1 MADIEVT
8 LGAKNEAS
16 QVLRDFQAQV
26 GQTAQSVEFSFRGLA
41 QLAGATAAVVALVE
55 SGRALFTFTTASI
68 AAFDQTNKSAIKLRE
83 TLEVIPGAA
92 ADATDELR
100 RTAESLEGITNIDAG
115 KIIETMTGAL
125 RRGAD
130 PKQIDEMAEAAI
142 GLARVFD
149 RDLSSAMR
157 LVEQA
162 TEGNFDAFRGLIPG
176 IESMTTNSE
185 KLAAVEKLAE
195 TGLNNKAKAA
205 RDALEASEAL
215 AMSTNKLYKT
225 VGELLAPIRD
235 VVYRGFTIFFD
246 FITNQLNP
254 SMEAFDET
262 VAKVK
267 QTVEGFAMS
276 IGESFVTGFTI
287 AEFAVRNFSDTLKV
301 LIDGITL
308 YVVSLSQ
315 EIPHQFQQIAI
326 QASWLAEN
334 IGAITAVVAMGKTT
348 FAEAFKDMPTLGQRE
363 ITNLEESLALSIN
376 ERSSSLMEKFS
387 SSLKERLAALKD
399 AFNFQAEIDLKEKP
413 GSQGKG
419 LLDTLRDLQ
428 AFESR
433 VLTRG
438 PGTSPIDKLVQ
449 NTAETNK
456 HLQEIKTAV
465 ESPGEQTQEGVVLME
480 VMQ

>member
-55 SGRALFTFTTASI
+55 SARALFTFTSASI
-68 AAFDQTNKSAIKLRE
+68 AAFDQTNRSAIKLQE
-83 TLEVIPGAA
+83 TLSVIPGTA
-92 ADATDELR
+92 ADAGNELR
-100 RTAESLEGITNIDAG
+100 KTAESLEGITNIDAG

-130 PKQIDEMAEAAI
+130 PKQIDEMAVAAI

-176 IESMTTNSE
+176 IESMATNSE

-262 VAKVK
+262 VNMVK

-276 IGESFVTGFTI
+276 IATAFVTGFTI
-287 AEFAVRNFSDTLKV
+287 AETAIQNFGDILKLMVDSATLQ
-301 LIDGITL
+301 IIR
-308 YVVSLSQ
+308 LSQ
-315 EIPHQFQQIAI
+315 DVPHMFQEMAMQM
-326 QASWLAEN
+326 SWFIEN

-348 FAEAFKDMPTLGQRE
+348 FAEAFQDMPTLGERTVTETE
-363 ITNLEESLALSIN
+363 IALQAAIDDAAGNLVEGYA
-376 ERSSSLMEKFS
+376 EK
-387 SSLKERLAALKD
+387 LKERLEQLRKGFD
-399 AFNFQAEIDLKEKP
+399 FKAEIDIKEKP
-413 GSQGKG
+413 GTGKG

-465 ESPGEQTQEGVVLME
+465 ESPGEQQQESVVLME

>member
-55 SGRALFTFTTASI
+55 SARALFTFTSASI
-68 AAFDQTNKSAIKLRE
+68 AAFDETNRSAIRLKE
-83 TLEVIPGAA
+83 TLEVIPGTA

-100 RTAESLEGITNIDAG
+100 KTAESLEGITNIDAD
-115 KIIETMTGAL
+115 KIIDTMTGAL

-162 TEGNFDAFRGLIPG
+162 TEDNFDAFRGLIPG
-176 IESMTTNSE
+176 IESMATNSE

-262 VAKVK
+262 VKQVK

-276 IGESFVTGFTI
+276 IATAFVTGFTI
-287 AEFAVRNFSDTLKV
+287 AETAIQNFSNILKLMVDSATLQIIRLTQDV
-301 LIDGITL
+301 
-308 YVVSLSQ
+308 
-315 EIPHQFQQIAI
+315 PHMFAGMLE
-326 QASWLAEN
+326 QATYIAEN
-334 IGAITAVVAMGKTT
+334 LGNLTLDLFQGNISFEEALGRLPPIAERTVTETEIALQAAIDAAAG
-348 FAEAFKDMPTLGQRE
+348 
-363 ITNLEESLALSIN
+363 NLVDGYS
-376 ERSSSLMEKFS
+376 EK
-387 SSLKERLAALKD
+387 LKERLEQLKKGFD
-399 AFNFQAEIDLKEKP
+399 FKAEIDIKEKP
-413 GSQGKG
+413 GTGKG

-449 NTAETNK
+449 NTAEANK